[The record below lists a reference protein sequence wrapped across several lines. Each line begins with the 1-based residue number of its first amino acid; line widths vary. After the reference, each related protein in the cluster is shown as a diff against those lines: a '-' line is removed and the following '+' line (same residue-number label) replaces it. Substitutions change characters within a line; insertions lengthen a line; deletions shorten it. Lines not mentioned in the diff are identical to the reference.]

1 MAEQEMVKVKNR
13 TSGTVVYKIGAT
25 GVRRELYPGM
35 EMNVPKKEIED
46 LSYTSGG
53 MDLIRN
59 HLYVS
64 DAEVLDELNVAR
76 EPEYYLD
83 GKGVANLILNGSLDE
98 FKDALDFAPEGVI
111 DMIKE
116 LATTLPM
123 TDSNKMEAL
132 LQKTGYDVAKAIQI
146 NKESTGANTVE
157 ETETKTRRTAQAAP
171 KRRVVKT
178 VSNEAETK

>member
-1 MAEQEMVKVKNR
+1 MAEKEMVSVKNR

-35 EMNVPKKEIED
+35 SMNVPKKEIED

-64 DAEVLDELNVAR
+64 DSEILDELKVTR

-83 GKGVANLILNGSLDE
+83 GQGVADLILKGSLDE

-132 LQKTGYDVAKAIQI
+132 LKKTGYDVAKAIQI
-146 NKESTGANTVE
+146 NKESTGSETVE
-157 ETETKTRRTAQAAP
+157 EAETKTRRTAQVTTP
-171 KRRVVKT
+171 KRRVVKPNPT
-178 VSNEAETK
+178 EAK